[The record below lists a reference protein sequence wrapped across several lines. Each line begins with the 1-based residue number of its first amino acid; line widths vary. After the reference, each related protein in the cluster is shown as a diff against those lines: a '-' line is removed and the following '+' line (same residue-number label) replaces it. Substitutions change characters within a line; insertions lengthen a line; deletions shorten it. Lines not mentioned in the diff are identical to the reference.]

1 MGSKLLK
8 ILTFLI
14 FIVAPLSNTPM
25 QAALR
30 WSPLMEAAF
39 KGDLAELKRLLSAG
53 ADVNVK
59 DDDLSTPLMVAA
71 SQGHTAIVRELLA
84 RGADINMQNKYGWTP
99 LMLAT
104 SAKHT
109 EIIKLLLSN
118 GADLKIKKRDGS
130 TAFTIAERVG
140 LANIFSFLA
149 EKKESDRQV
158 ELAQKTGKEPHARA
172 EKGGQRAEEEHR
184 RIEEKR
190 EREVKRLLAL
200 ADRQIKALQ
209 LTQPVGDN
217 AYESY
222 RQLMELDSG
231 NTKAQAGLMQIVK
244 RYQELAL
251 HSKRKGELQESLS
264 YLEKGLKILPE
275 NAVLL
280 GLREEVQTQ
289 LADVR
294 RKAAELAQ
302 SKHKEEVRKATE
314 LAKTEKARQQR
325 EIGELLAQAERQLNA
340 ARLIQPEGD
349 NAYASYRQVLA
360 LDPDNVPAQQGLAR
374 IAAHYEQLARTQHGD
389 KALQASLATIDEGLE
404 VMPGHEG
411 LLALRKDVE
420 AELAAQEMRQR
431 KIEPLLARAE
441 RTFKAEPL
449 TMAAGDDV
457 YESYRQVLT
466 LDPDNSEA
474 KAGLVRLAA
483 RYEQLAQKHQR
494 NGALQ
499 ESLSYVEKG
508 LEMFPQN
515 GALLALRGEI
525 QIKLEEAARR
535 KAAQLAEAKRKKA
548 AARER
553 QRRER
558 ARQLANAQQ
567 VLREKLEYFFRIEQ
581 KLDAEEQ
588 AMRLSIQRLLVREWN
603 RDKLKRREN

>member
-1 MGSKLLK
+1 MGSNLLK

-14 FIVAPLSNTPM
+14 FIVAPLSNTPV
-25 QAALR
+25 QATSR

-39 KGDLAELKRLLSAG
+39 KGDLAELKRLLNAG

-59 DDDLSTPLMVAA
+59 DDDRSTSLMVAA
-71 SQGHTAIVRELLA
+71 SQGHMAIVHELIA
-84 RGADINMQNKYGWTP
+84 KGADINMQNKYGWTS

-118 GADLKIKKRDGS
+118 GADPKIKKRDGS

-140 LANIFSFLA
+140 LANLFSLLT
-149 EKKESDRQV
+149 EKKASDRQV
-158 ELAQKTGKEPHARA
+158 KLAPKSGKEPHARA
-172 EKGGQRAEEEHR
+172 EKGGQQAEEEHR

-200 ADRQIKALQ
+200 ADRQIKTLR
-209 LTQPVGDN
+209 LTQPLGDN

-222 RQLMELDSG
+222 RQVMALDSG
-231 NTKAQAGLMQIVK
+231 NTKAQAGLVRIVK
-244 RYQELAL
+244 RYKELAL

-275 NAVLL
+275 NAALL

-289 LADVR
+289 LADIH
-294 RKAAELAQ
+294 RKATELAQ
-302 SKHKEEVRKATE
+302 SKHKEEVRKAAE
-314 LAKTEKARQQR
+314 LANTEKAQQLR

-340 ARLIQPEGD
+340 ARLSQPEGD

-374 IAAHYEQLARTQHGD
+374 IAAHYEQLARTQRGD
-389 KALQASLATIDEGLE
+389 KALQASLASIDEGLE

-420 AELAAQEMRQR
+420 AELAEQEKKQR
-431 KIEPLLARAE
+431 KIERLLARAE
-441 RTFKAEPL
+441 QTLKAEPL
-449 TMAAGDDV
+449 TIASGNNA
-457 YESYRQVLT
+457 YESYHQVLA

-474 KAGLVRLAA
+474 KAGLARLAA

-494 NGALQ
+494 DGALQ

-508 LEMFPQN
+508 LEMLPQN

-525 QIKLEEAARR
+525 QIKLDEAARR
-535 KAAQLAEAKRKKA
+535 KAAELVEAKRKQ

-558 ARQLANAQQ
+558 ARRLANAQQ
-567 VLREKLEYFFRIEQ
+567 VLREKLEDFSRIEQ

-588 AMRLSIQRLLVREWN
+588 AMHLSIQRLLEREWN
-603 RDKLKRREN
+603 RDQPRHREN